1 MRKIITQNEL
11 KHIKNGKKII
21 FTNGCFDI
29 LHFGHIS
36 YLEKAKNL
44 GDILVVGLNTDRS
57 IKALKGEQRPI
68 NSQNDRAAMLA
79 ALECVDFVVLFDDD
93 TPLNL
98 IKELQPDI
106 LVKGADYAG
115 KSVVG
120 AEFAGEV
127 RLIEFIEGKSTTN
140 LIKKIQNEC

>member
-1 MRKIITQNEL
+1 
-11 KHIKNGKKII
+11 
-21 FTNGCFDI
+21 
-29 LHFGHIS
+29 
-36 YLEKAKNL
+36 
-44 GDILVVGLNTDRS
+44 
-57 IKALKGEQRPI
+57 
-68 NSQNDRAAMLA
+68 MLA